1 MKRGCFAGAHRA
13 LVASG
18 LAAEP
23 ACWCPARGRPWWGW
37 PLRGKPFG
45 GLVRLSSAAT
55 AITTSTSSTS
65 SIASSTISSGIC
77 SIGIESSP
85 AGLDAAWV
93 RIWFLDGVKWR
104 ERRTTIL
111 FLSTITPIL
120 FLLGWLSRCRM
131 CSPTLKS

>member
-1 MKRGCFAGAHRA
+1 MWRGCLAGAHRA

-55 AITTSTSSTS
+55 AITTSTGSHTSIASSTS
-65 SIASSTISSGIC
+65 SIGFTISSGIC

-85 AGLDAAWV
+85 AGLHPAWV
-93 RIWFLDGVKWR
+93 RIWFLDGAAQPVR
-104 ERRTTIL
+104 PCR
-111 FLSTITPIL
+111 
-120 FLLGWLSRCRM
+120 LLHVTDQPSSC
-131 CSPTLKS
+131 